1 MKKILPIL
9 LSFML
14 IALYFQLGSK
24 DVKLQKKEEY
34 HAEIRGEVNS
44 PGVYEID
51 ADETLEDLIEKA
63 GGLSKQADIRSLS
76 LLRAIRHCD
85 VIIIPA
91 VEDIK
96 KISINSASLEELM
109 TLKGIGQSKAYR
121 IIEYR
126 NEHNFQSIEELMNV
140 KGIGPKI
147 FEKIKDHIAL

>member
-91 VEDIK
+91 VENIK

>member
-76 LLRAIRHCD
+76 LLRPIRHCD

-91 VEDIK
+91 VENIK

-126 NEHNFQSIEELMNV
+126 NEHNFQSVEELMNV

>member
-91 VEDIK
+91 VENIK

-126 NEHNFQSIEELMNV
+126 NEHNFQSVEELMNV

-147 FEKIKDHIAL
+147 FENIKDHIAL

>member
-34 HAEIRGEVNS
+34 HAEIRGEVKS

-51 ADETLEDLIEKA
+51 ADETLENLIEKA

>member
-34 HAEIRGEVNS
+34 HAEIRGEVKS

-51 ADETLEDLIEKA
+51 ADETLENLIEKA

-96 KISINSASLEELM
+96 KISFNSASLEELM

>member
-34 HAEIRGEVNS
+34 HAEIRGEVKS

-51 ADETLEDLIEKA
+51 TDETLENLIEKA